1 MTTVLWLVLVLLS
14 AVVAA
19 WYAYWIGRGRG
30 YLEGMDR
37 GAHVFEEGLNEGLA
51 ELADKKRDEVIREVL
66 RTGDAHYTD
75 GEGIVRRIETK
86 KR

>member
-1 MTTVLWLVLVLLS
+1 MTTVMWLVVVLLS
-14 AVVAA
+14 GAVSA
-19 WYAYWIGRGRG
+19 WYAYWIGRERG

-37 GAHVFEEGLNEGLA
+37 GAHAFQEGLDEGLA
-51 ELADKKRDEVIREVL
+51 ELADQKRDEVIREVL